1 MKDTEGRKQISDSEL
16 VKYIAGELEKS
27 EKAKINNWLSSHENN
42 MKYFQKLKNIWNI
55 TGKLNDID
63 LINVQKAREKVVKE
77 IHGFGRYRKVLLY
90 WEKIAAV
97 LFIPLLLSALFYN
110 FYFDGPVKNKQDV
123 YNEIHIAFGTTSQ
136 LVLAD
141 GTKVWLNSGS
151 CLKYPLDFTNY
162 MREVYLEGEAY
173 FEIAKNKNKA
183 FIVKTADLDIKAT
196 GTSFNVLAYPEEN
209 MVETTLITGKV
220 SLVMELPNSNTQKLT
235 DLKPGERASFDK
247 NKKKIE
253 LGMVDTDKVTSWK
266 DGQLI
271 FRNDPLVQIAKN
283 LGRWFNTDIELVD
296 DELKSYRYTA
306 TFSNESLFQVMEL
319 LSMSAPIDY
328 TYSPRIKNENNTFTK
343 RKVKISLKR

>member
-1 MKDTEGRKQISDSEL
+1 MKNTEGRKQISDSEL
-16 VKYIAGELEKS
+16 VKYIAGELAKS

-42 MKYFQKLKNIWNI
+42 MKYFQKLENIWNI

-63 LINVQKAREKVVKE
+63 LINVQKARKKVVKE
-77 IHGFGRYRKVLLY
+77 IHGFDRYRKVLLY

-97 LFIPLLLSALFYN
+97 LFIPLLLSGLLYIYLAKPGTN
-110 FYFDGPVKNKQDV
+110 NQEI
-123 YNEIHIAFGTTSQ
+123 YNEINIAFGTTSK
-136 LVLAD
+136 LVLSDRTA
-141 GTKVWLNSGS
+141 VWLNSGS
-151 CLKYPLDFTNY
+151 HLKYPLRFGKG

-173 FEIAKNKNKA
+173 FEIAEDETNP
-183 FIVKTADLDIKAT
+183 FVVQTPDLDIMAT
-196 GTSFNVLAYPEEN
+196 GTSFDVMAYPEEN
-209 MVETTLITGKV
+209 TTETTLVSGKI
-220 SLVMELPNSNTQKLT
+220 SLIKELPNSNIQILT

-247 NKKKIE
+247 NKKRIE

-266 DGQLI
+266 EGLLI
-271 FRNDPLVQIAKN
+271 FRNDPLVEIAKK

-306 TFSNESLFQVMEL
+306 TFSNESLFQILEL

-328 TYSPRIKNENNTFTK
+328 TYSPRIKNENNIFTK